1 MTTRTVYTGPADG
14 WNLAI
19 TARAGLA
26 RWIVKFEHTK
36 NGQAK
41 TRTGAWLACGR
52 WVSTQ
57 FSPGGGSEAR
67 AIAEA
72 WLLANPVPVPGAGV
86 KS

>member
-1 MTTRTVYTGPADG
+1 MTTHAIYNGPADG
-14 WNLAI
+14 WHLAI
-19 TARAGLA
+19 TACAGLT
-26 RWIVKFEHTK
+26 RWIVKFEYTK

-57 FSPGGGSEAR
+57 FSPDGGSDAR
-67 AIAEA
+67 AIAEV